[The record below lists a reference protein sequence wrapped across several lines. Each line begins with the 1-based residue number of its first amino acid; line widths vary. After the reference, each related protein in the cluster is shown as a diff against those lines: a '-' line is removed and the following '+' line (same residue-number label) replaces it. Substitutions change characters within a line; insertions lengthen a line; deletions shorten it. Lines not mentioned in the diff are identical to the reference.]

1 MTKKLSIV
9 IPIYQN
15 EKNIAATYASLVN
28 EVFPHLPSYELILVD
43 DGSQDNSYQEALKLR
58 EINENVKLIK
68 LSRNF
73 GQHIA
78 IYAGLEHISGDCAV
92 VISADL
98 QDPLQLILQLYEKY
112 LAGSKVVLAV
122 RQARAESFRQKLFS
136 TIYHKLMKKFAIKD
150 MPVGGFDCFLAD
162 KQVIDVLTKVEEKNS
177 SLFAQI
183 LWLGF
188 KRAEVFYTRQARDLG
203 VSGWTFAKKFKLA
216 KDSLLAFSYT
226 PIQFIFVI
234 GLIDCILS
242 LTYAAYIL
250 GQKMLF
256 GVDVGWSSL
265 MVIIMFTSG
274 VQMLTLGVI
283 GEYLWRNF
291 DESRKRPLYVLDET
305 QGL

>member
-1 MTKKLSIV
+1 MTKKLSII
-9 IPIYQN
+9 IPLYHN
-15 EKNIAATYASLVN
+15 EKNIPATYSSLAN
-28 EVFPHLPSYELILVD
+28 EVFPHLPSYELILID
-43 DGSQDNSYQEALKLR
+43 DGSQDDSYQEALKLR
-58 EINENVKLIK
+58 EINDNVKVIK

-98 QDPLQLILQLYEKY
+98 QDPPQLILQLYEKY

-122 RQARAESFRQKLFS
+122 RQARTDSFWQQLFS
-136 TIYHKLMKKFAIKD
+136 RIYHKLMKRFAIKD

-162 KQVIDVLTKVEEKNS
+162 KQVISVLTKVEEKNS

-188 KRAEVFYTRQARDLG
+188 KRSEVYYTRQARNIG
-203 VSGWTFAKKFKLA
+203 VSRWTFAKKLKLA
-216 KDSLLAFSYT
+216 KDSLFAFSYT
-226 PIQFIFVI
+226 PIQIIFII

-250 GQKMLF
+250 GQKVLF
-256 GVDVGWSSL
+256 GVDFGWSML
-265 MVIIMFTSG
+265 MAIIIFTSG
-274 VQMLTLGVI
+274 VQMLTLGLI

-305 QGL
+305 HGL